1 MKAYWRPI
9 FDIFLNEILTGND
22 LPEKINI
29 SRVWKKIC
37 WKVLVTWIGIES
49 EMNYDF
55 VIREWVIITKNRR
68 VLYEM
73 DKTGYVVDNDS
84 RISNSVLFGRKRE

>member
-29 SRVWKKIC
+29 SRV
-37 WKVLVTWIGIES
+37 
-49 EMNYDF
+49 
-55 VIREWVIITKNRR
+55 
-68 VLYEM
+68 
-73 DKTGYVVDNDS
+73 
-84 RISNSVLFGRKRE
+84 